1 MNIHKTLCDVGDTD
15 WWNHRSGSHSEERHQ
30 LERRKWPT
38 FSNHCWPSHAHR
50 AGQEGEREASGQ
62 QACRDLRAICTSTDR
77 GRTGYTWMTMKTKL
91 YLKSKIVKI
100 LGHRKIIDKL
110 DVGLIPNQAFPS
122 KARGDQ
128 RMCLT
133 HFVQTPVTRFF
144 LFFFFTRFK
153 FEILYTHLSSSNYK
167 SLEIRTQIWV
177 N

>member
-1 MNIHKTLCDVGDTD
+1 MTLIDGNIVLLSLGRAPPARAQKVTNILQSVLTLSRAPC
-15 WWNHRSGSHSEERHQ
+15 RS
-30 LERRKWPT
+30 
-38 FSNHCWPSHAHR
+38 
-50 AGQEGEREASGQ
+50 
-62 QACRDLRAICTSTDR
+62 R
-77 GRTGYTWMTMKTKL
+77 GRARGQRQTGLQRLACNLHFNRPRTYRIHVDDYEEKTI
-91 YLKSKIVKI
+91 SNIVKI
-100 LGHRKIIDKL
+100 LGYRKIIDKL